1 MKRILHQI
9 KSKIALNKHKL
20 RKPLITVGVFI
31 ALAGGFLFY
40 TINASAVSWWT
51 GGNGAWGAR
60 KQLTVTNN
68 SSASLSSGTSIAISI
83 DTSSLVG
90 TGKLRSDCADLR
102 ILYQPS
108 SSTTTELT
116 RHIIFPGNSTCATST
131 ATKVYFKIQSSLASA
146 ASSTDYYL
154 YYKNLS
160 ATAPIG
166 TDDAFDVSSANA
178 TLVCPFNGTT
188 TCAAG
193 ETPSTATGAIR
204 YSGSKSAMSFS
215 GITGAGATTSSAT
228 NITTVYQSTAGM
240 TMELWV
246 KVRTPV
252 SAAAGQVIGTS
263 SGAYSLYLYDGSLW
277 FYGGN
282 ADSRSTTAYTQL
294 LDGQWHHVAVT
305 YNQYTDQKLWF
316 WIDGVKVVTYSY
328 QLAGAIGASSSQF
341 YLGTGTSFRGEADE
355 ARVSN
360 VERYTQNFT
369 PSKAPF
375 VRDANT
381 VVLWHLDENGTD
393 PRKSGKVVDDS
404 GNGYDGTITSAS
416 YVAGVVGIDGSSS
429 SATGFHHGQS
439 LAGHEGIYIEE
450 GTTNKITNPSFEH
463 TTFNT
468 NWTNGTGIVATQNTN
483 KSYIR
488 FGNSSA
494 AVTSAQQYYDYDNY
508 DSFHFLYSGSTNKR
522 LSQGFQVTENIS
534 VKNIGV
540 ANQGGGSAS
549 NYMQVE
555 IQTDSSGVPS
565 GSVITN
571 GTSACRTQ
579 STSAGIESLFTFST
593 SPSVVTGTQ
602 YHWVIKSYTDSGCTT
617 ESSSPPSS
625 NIIFRFDNTSSS
637 YSYGSVSL
645 MSTSDVWTADSTK
658 DFLFSIYA
666 DTSTFT
672 TSINA
677 GNTNSHTLTAYVYQN
692 TYNTR
697 AKAVTSSIATLV
709 FNGSAQT
716 TTYTDMGEGWWLL
729 SYTGAA
735 GSGAQ
740 TYGVQVISGNSIYV
754 DGIQLEEKTTALA
767 GYSTTYTDGSL
778 GTGYAWT
785 GEANNSTSTRTAVDL
800 QYASSSNISVS
811 GGTFSAW
818 VWFPAYYSSCSGA
831 HQGILYTNGAN
842 PFFLGQNCGTAWF
855 SVNGTNGGSASG
867 TMPTYGTGKW
877 HHWVGTWN
885 GSTLA
890 FYIDGVAQTP
900 GSYTATPTA
909 TAIILNTHIGG
920 GTGVD
925 TEGLSDLRIFDT
937 ALTST
942 QVTDLYQAG
951 LVGHSQAQ
959 QVDAFG
965 DTKGESAY
973 STYHIDEAQGST
985 IYDSSLLAN
994 NMTLGTGSSAP
1005 TWAVDA
1011 GVSNSATKIS
1021 SLKFDG
1027 SNDYAYRAYDAD
1039 FDPSTSSFTVSGSFR
1054 HGNTISGT
1062 DTLFARYGSAGYKI
1076 YMNSSGYLCF
1086 GIDDDSTWGPDDSA
1100 CSTVSYADSKWHTF
1114 SAVKTST
1121 SSIAMYIDGV
1131 LAGSDS
1137 SLSATATL
1145 NTASSTSAYMGID
1158 SDFASNPW
1166 IGNLDEFYFYSY
1178 ARSAAQIKTDAT
1190 GNGGAA
1196 VLGAQSNDPLMNGL
1210 MGYWKMDETT
1220 WNGTASE
1227 VVDSSGNGNHGTA
1240 VNGTITAPVK
1250 LGIGGSFD
1258 GVNDHITVGSSVPQ
1272 VSNEMT
1278 VSSWVTPGD
1287 ISSHKVILDRYSD
1300 RTDGYGLAIYTSQL
1314 DFYVMQDSVSKYWR
1328 SSAVFAAG
1336 QTYHIAVRYKNGE
1349 AFGYVNGQPI
1359 TWSTTPTGVNSSI
1372 AAQSGVTYL
1381 GSQGGYGNYYYGKL
1395 DEFRIYNRALSPAE
1409 VQQLYNYAPGPVGHW
1424 KMDEKQGL
1432 SAFDSSGNGNTGVL
1446 TNGPVWAN
1454 GKFGTGM
1461 KYDNVDDLV
1470 TISDSNSLDTP
1481 AGLTIEGWLN
1491 FSSVTA
1497 SSDNGV
1503 FSKWQSGVNDGWF
1516 IESNYSGAN
1525 WRIRIVHSDST
1536 QTEVQVDPGTTS
1548 ANRWY
1553 HIAITYDKS
1562 NLKVYRDGI
1571 LVSTTAATKDLY
1583 VSNKPVYI
1591 GYSPASG
1598 GGAHFFPG
1606 TIDDVRMY
1614 NYGRSQAQVIQDMN
1628 AGHPL
1633 AGSPVGSQVA
1643 HWKLDEG
1650 QGTTANDSSIN
1661 SNSLTLS
1668 SATSAWTNSG
1678 KFGKAWNGDGALY
1691 MSRADDADFDFTAV
1705 EDFAISGWV
1714 KSDSASNPGAA
1725 EYVVNKA
1732 NATTAGYAVYF
1743 NTSGNLCFG
1752 IDDDTTWGPD
1762 IASCST
1768 ADVYDATWHHF
1779 STMRDYSGTL
1789 KTFIY
1794 VDGIS
1799 RDSDTDSTSAT
1810 FANSLSL
1817 YVGDRDGTN
1826 NGDEFTGDID
1836 EVKIYRGTLTPA
1848 EIKIDYNRGQ
1858 SLVLGSVSNNSTYAP
1873 NAANQEYCVPGDST
1887 SCVAPMLEWKFDEN
1901 TGISANDSSGNGNTG
1916 TLTLGPSWGS
1926 GKLGGS
1932 VKLDGSDDYVG
1943 IGSSATSNVSNWSL
1957 SAWIKPS
1964 NLNQQG
1970 FAVYNGSDSGGYGF
1984 GISSAGGGSNGG
1996 SLIGLFGGVV
2006 WIPTGYTFTD
2016 TNWHHVEMTRDTS
2029 TTRFYVDGVQ
2039 TTSTGSGTPN
2049 AVVAKFTVGSEPV
2062 GAGFWRYFAG
2072 NVDQARVFNYVRTP
2086 AQIAWDYNR
2095 GAPIA
2100 HWRLDECAGT
2110 VANDASGNGNTGTIT
2125 IGASGT
2131 NTSAGN
2137 CTSGT
2142 SSEAWYNGVTG
2153 KFNSSLKFDG
2163 TDDYVSVADNSNLEN
2178 AVMSLSAW
2186 IYTSAGFPAQTGII
2200 GKRVTSS
2207 DFLQYELGISSNTL
2221 YWLQSADGGSWTTL
2235 VSTPSNTISAG
2246 WHHYVGT
2253 NNGTTARLYIDGKEV
2268 GTADSS
2274 PATTLASS
2282 TETLQIGQSR
2292 IGSND
2297 NYFVGQIDDVR
2308 IYNYALT
2315 TTQIKNI
2322 MNGDFAVRYAP
2333 ATGQP

>member
-1 MKRILHQI
+1 
-9 KSKIALNKHKL
+9 
-20 RKPLITVGVFI
+20 
-31 ALAGGFLFY
+31 
-40 TINASAVSWWT
+40 
-51 GGNGAWGAR
+51 
-60 KQLTVTNN
+60 
-68 SSASLSSGTSIAISI
+68 
-83 DTSSLVG
+83 
-90 TGKLRSDCADLR
+90 
-102 ILYQPS
+102 
-108 SSTTTELT
+108 
-116 RHIIFPGNSTCATST
+116 
-131 ATKVYFKIQSSLASA
+131 
-146 ASSTDYYL
+146 
-154 YYKNLS
+154 
-160 ATAPIG
+160 
-166 TDDAFDVSSANA
+166 
-178 TLVCPFNGTT
+178 
-188 TCAAG
+188 
-193 ETPSTATGAIR
+193 
-204 YSGSKSAMSFS
+204 
-215 GITGAGATTSSAT
+215 
-228 NITTVYQSTAGM
+228 
-240 TMELWV
+240 
-246 KVRTPV
+246 
-252 SAAAGQVIGTS
+252 
-263 SGAYSLYLYDGSLW
+263 
-277 FYGGN
+277 
-282 ADSRSTTAYTQL
+282 
-294 LDGQWHHVAVT
+294 
-305 YNQYTDQKLWF
+305 
-316 WIDGVKVVTYSY
+316 
-328 QLAGAIGASSSQF
+328 
-341 YLGTGTSFRGEADE
+341 
-355 ARVSN
+355 
-360 VERYTQNFT
+360 
-369 PSKAPF
+369 
-375 VRDANT
+375 
-381 VVLWHLDENGTD
+381 
-393 PRKSGKVVDDS
+393 
-404 GNGYDGTITSAS
+404 
-416 YVAGVVGIDGSSS
+416 
-429 SATGFHHGQS
+429 
-439 LAGHEGIYIEE
+439 
-450 GTTNKITNPSFEH
+450 
-463 TTFNT
+463 
-468 NWTNGTGIVATQNTN
+468 
-483 KSYIR
+483 
-488 FGNSSA
+488 
-494 AVTSAQQYYDYDNY
+494 
-508 DSFHFLYSGSTNKR
+508 
-522 LSQGFQVTENIS
+522 
-534 VKNIGV
+534 
-540 ANQGGGSAS
+540 
-549 NYMQVE
+549 
-555 IQTDSSGVPS
+555 
-565 GSVITN
+565 
-571 GTSACRTQ
+571 
-579 STSAGIESLFTFST
+579 
-593 SPSVVTGTQ
+593 
-602 YHWVIKSYTDSGCTT
+602 
-617 ESSSPPSS
+617 
-625 NIIFRFDNTSSS
+625 
-637 YSYGSVSL
+637 
-645 MSTSDVWTADSTK
+645 
-658 DFLFSIYA
+658 
-666 DTSTFT
+666 
-672 TSINA
+672 
-677 GNTNSHTLTAYVYQN
+677 
-692 TYNTR
+692 
-697 AKAVTSSIATLV
+697 
-709 FNGSAQT
+709 
-716 TTYTDMGEGWWLL
+716 
-729 SYTGAA
+729 
-735 GSGAQ
+735 
-740 TYGVQVISGNSIYV
+740 
-754 DGIQLEEKTTALA
+754 
-767 GYSTTYTDGSL
+767 
-778 GTGYAWT
+778 
-785 GEANNSTSTRTAVDL
+785 
-800 QYASSSNISVS
+800 
-811 GGTFSAW
+811 
-818 VWFPAYYSSCSGA
+818 
-831 HQGILYTNGAN
+831 
-842 PFFLGQNCGTAWF
+842 
-855 SVNGTNGGSASG
+855 
-867 TMPTYGTGKW
+867 
-877 HHWVGTWN
+877 
-885 GSTLA
+885 
-890 FYIDGVAQTP
+890 
-900 GSYTATPTA
+900 
-909 TAIILNTHIGG
+909 
-920 GTGVD
+920 
-925 TEGLSDLRIFDT
+925 
-937 ALTST
+937 
-942 QVTDLYQAG
+942 
-951 LVGHSQAQ
+951 
-959 QVDAFG
+959 
-965 DTKGESAY
+965 
-973 STYHIDEAQGST
+973 
-985 IYDSSLLAN
+985 
-994 NMTLGTGSSAP
+994 
-1005 TWAVDA
+1005 
-1011 GVSNSATKIS
+1011 
-1021 SLKFDG
+1021 
-1027 SNDYAYRAYDAD
+1027 
-1039 FDPSTSSFTVSGSFR
+1039 
-1054 HGNTISGT
+1054 
-1062 DTLFARYGSAGYKI
+1062 
-1076 YMNSSGYLCF
+1076 
-1086 GIDDDSTWGPDDSA
+1086 
-1100 CSTVSYADSKWHTF
+1100 TF

-1145 NTASSTSAYMGID
+1145 NTATSTSAYMGID

-1166 IGNLDEFYFYSY
+1166 AGNLDEFYFYSY
-1178 ARSAAQIKTDAT
+1178 ARSAAQIKTDST

-1240 VNGTITAPVK
+1240 VNGTITAPTK

-1258 GVNDHITVGSSVPQ
+1258 GVNDHISVGSSMPQ
-1272 VSNEMT
+1272 VSNELT

-1503 FSKWQSGVNDGWF
+1503 FAKWGSGWF
-1516 IESNYSGAN
+1516 VESNYSGNN
-1525 WRIRIVHSDST
+1525 WRIRVTHSDAT
-1536 QTEVQVDPGTTS
+1536 YTEIQVDMGTNT

-1553 HIAITYDKS
+1553 HVAVTYDKS
-1562 NLKVYRDGI
+1562 YLKVYRDGI
-1571 LVSTTAATKDLY
+1571 LVSSSAATKDLLTN
-1583 VSNKPVYI
+1583 SNPLYI
-1591 GYSPASG
+1591 GYSSASG

-1650 QGTTANDSSIN
+1650 YGTTANDSSIN

-1714 KSDSASNPGAA
+1714 KSDSASNPGAT

-1732 NATTAGYAVYF
+1732 NATNAGYAVYF

-1779 STMRDYSGTL
+1779 SAMRDYSGTL

-1810 FANSLSL
+1810 FANSLSF

-1873 NAANQEYCVPGDST
+1873 NAANQEYCVPGDAT
-1887 SCVAPMLEWKFDEN
+1887 SCVGPVGEWKLDEKSG
-1901 TGISANDSSGNGNTG
+1901 TTANDTSTSGNAG
-1916 TLTLGPSWGS
+1916 TLTAGPTWIAGKIGS
-1926 GKLGGS
+1926 ALNF
-1932 VKLDGSDDYVG
+1932 DGTDDYVTFG
-1943 IGSSATSNVSNWSL
+1943 DVQNMGTSDFTTSLWFKASSALSSDCSAGGRLFQKRGTGAAGSVAGWSL
-1957 SAWIKPS
+1957 VVCRSGSDIRITNTIWDDGASHKYFI
-1964 NLNQQG
+1964 
-1970 FAVYNGSDSGGYGF
+1970 SDSG
-1984 GISSAGGGSNGG
+1984 SPDSAGFVIGQLNQWVHLESVFDNTNDLWKFYANGILVQSFSVSSSIGSVNNAR
-1996 SLIGLFGGVV
+1996 SLTLGAADTSLTQFFGGT
-2006 WIPTGYTFTD
+2006 I
-2016 TNWHHVEMTRDTS
+2016 
-2029 TTRFYVDGVQ
+2029 
-2039 TTSTGSGTPN
+2039 
-2049 AVVAKFTVGSEPV
+2049 
-2062 GAGFWRYFAG
+2062 
-2072 NVDQARVFNYVRTP
+2072 DQVILYNYARSA
-2086 AQIAWDYNR
+2086 AQVAWDYNR

-2142 SSEAWYNGVTG
+2142 SSEAWYNGVAG

-2163 TDDYVSVADNSNLEN
+2163 TDDYVSVADNSSLEN

-2221 YWLQSADGGSWTTL
+2221 YWLQSADGGSWATL

-2297 NYFVGQIDDVR
+2297 SYFVGQIDDVR
-2308 IYNYALT
+2308 IYNYAVT
-2315 TTQIKNI
+2315 TAQIKSI
-2322 MNGDFAVRYAP
+2322 MNGEFAVRYAP